1 MRRFY
6 EAGADDMVTLP
17 LSSTLMD
24 THEAAQWTA
33 AWLLVAVS
41 VGLALRKVYA
51 APRPRVVSMIDLRQ
65 AARKQVGG
73 SAPSGAPASA
83 SDGTPSPVPGG
94 PEAHDA
100 EGPLKPRAPQPGWM
114 PQGFQQVTTLAAAI
128 QGARNCSQTLIF
140 NCLFVATG
148 GNLAATFTAS
158 LANQLLF
165 SALQRSSMER
175 MQKVC
180 REAGGTGY
188 PNLLDQESVQAV
200 SVLEE
205 RLAVQH
211 GAHAEGAR
219 GGCWARFKMAFSRG
233 CTPLVSEG
241 GGVKAGCGTPCPL
254 SASRGTHLT

>member
-1 MRRFY
+1 
-6 EAGADDMVTLP
+6 MVTLP

-41 VGLALRKVYA
+41 FGLALRKVYA

-65 AARKQVGG
+65 AARKQGGG
-73 SAPSGAPASA
+73 SAPSDAPASA
-83 SDGTPSPVPGG
+83 SDGTPSPAPGVR
-94 PEAHDA
+94 DA

-175 MQKVC
+175 MQKV
-180 REAGGTGY
+180 RRGVG
-188 PNLLDQESVQAV
+188 AV
-200 SVLEE
+200 VGQGS
-205 RLAVQH
+205 R
-211 GAHAEGAR
+211 
-219 GGCWARFKMAFSRG
+219 WSSRG
-233 CTPLVSEG
+233 EARSWGAKGVGWGQTRLMRVG
-241 GGVKAGCGTPCPL
+241 GGVV
-254 SASRGTHLT
+254 